1 MNVMKEKT
9 IESFLDELASKHATP
24 GGGSAAALIG
34 AQAAALVSMVCN
46 LTLGKP
52 KYAAVQD
59 EMNAILTEA
68 EDLRTQLTTMIKDDI
83 EVFDRLMDSYA
94 LPKTSDAEKALRTA
108 QIQTVLKQATLVPLA
123 CVKACV
129 KVIKLSRIAAEKGSL
144 GAISDAGVATMAAY
158 SALKGA
164 ALNVH
169 INTSGLHDQEFAK
182 EKMAELASLM
192 QGIETETLAIYDFV
206 NSKL

>member
-83 EVFDRLMDSYA
+83 EVFDRLMDSYISSFS
-94 LPKTSDAEKALRTA
+94 LCKSLRKSHQTQPYSCRKRVSGRNQRCRCRHHGRIQCPKRRCLECAYQYLRIT
-108 QIQTVLKQATLVPLA
+108 
-123 CVKACV
+123 
-129 KVIKLSRIAAEKGSL
+129 
-144 GAISDAGVATMAAY
+144 
-158 SALKGA
+158 
-164 ALNVH
+164 
-169 INTSGLHDQEFAK
+169 
-182 EKMAELASLM
+182 
-192 QGIETETLAIYDFV
+192 
-206 NSKL
+206 

>member
-1 MNVMKEKT
+1 
-9 IESFLDELASKHATP
+9 
-24 GGGSAAALIG
+24 
-34 AQAAALVSMVCN
+34 
-46 LTLGKP
+46 
-52 KYAAVQD
+52 
-59 EMNAILTEA
+59 
-68 EDLRTQLTTMIKDDI
+68 
-83 EVFDRLMDSYA
+83 
-94 LPKTSDAEKALRTA
+94 
-108 QIQTVLKQATLVPLA
+108 
-123 CVKACV
+123 
-129 KVIKLSRIAAEKGSL
+129 
-144 GAISDAGVATMAAY
+144 MAAY